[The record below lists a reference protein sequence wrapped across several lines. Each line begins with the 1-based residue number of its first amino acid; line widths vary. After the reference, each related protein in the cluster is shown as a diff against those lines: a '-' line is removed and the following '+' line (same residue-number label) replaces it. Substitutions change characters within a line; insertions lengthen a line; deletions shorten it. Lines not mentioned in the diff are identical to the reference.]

1 MKRLLALALLL
12 AAPALAWQ
20 GAFDEEEEG
29 AEVVNEEKNFALRTP
44 NDDWDIMPADPDQ
57 GVDAYVLTQYALNE
71 GEQAAF
77 GELRVTALGLARS
90 WVRKP
95 LVKFAEEWRDV
106 YEGHLLNTRERKE
119 TTGTLGGA
127 ESLTIDVTGDWESGE
142 ARRTYTFCKH
152 GQHLYVIYIDR
163 TYKAVRD
170 EDLQEELDGI
180 LKSFRFIKEA
190 DKTKSKR
197 GSKDEAPPVAGG
209 GDSGK
214 RKSGPDP
221 KLLRR
226 KEIDGGFW
234 RVSFVKPKGFL
245 METVTPEEATRYKL
259 KYKMR
264 LTSKDRGAEVEIRI
278 YADSTKSQQR
288 TIKQWAQV
296 TEKYFL
302 QRYPE
307 HQEPEVDKKFKMPMT
322 KAVIRLLLLGK
333 KGQVVHFEHL
343 FIQGKNDRQYRIQIY
358 STASAH
364 RTKAKQIDEFR
375 ENFELK
381 KK

>member
-1 MKRLLALALLL
+1 MKRLLALSLLL
-12 AAPALAWQ
+12 AAPTLAWQ
-20 GAFDEEEEG
+20 GAFDEEEG
-29 AEVVNEEKNFALRTP
+29 SEVVNEEKNFALRTP
-44 NDDWDIMPADPDQ
+44 NEDWDIMPANPDQ
-57 GVDAYVLTQYALNE
+57 KVDAYVLTQYALNE

-77 GELRVTALGLARS
+77 GELRVSALGLARS

-95 LVKFAEEWRDV
+95 LIKFAEEWRDI

-127 ESLTIDVTGDWESGE
+127 ESLTIDVTGDWQSGE

-163 TYKAVRD
+163 SYKAVRD
-170 EDLQEELDGI
+170 EDLQEEMDGI
-180 LKSFRFIKEA
+180 LKSFRFIKEV

-197 GSKDEAPPVAGG
+197 GSKDEAPPAAGG
-209 GDSGK
+209 GNSGK
-214 RKSGPDP
+214 RGKKGPDP
-221 KLLRR
+221 KRLRR
-226 KEIDGGFW
+226 KEIDAGFW

-245 METVTPEEATRYKL
+245 METVTPEEATKFKL
-259 KYKMR
+259 KFKMR
-264 LTSKDRGAEVEIRI
+264 LTSKDRGAEVAINI
-278 YADSTKSQQR
+278 YADSTKTQQR

-296 TEKYFL
+296 TEKYFVE
-302 QRYPE
+302 RYPE
-307 HQEPEVDKKFKMPMT
+307 HQDPVVDKKFKMPMT
-322 KAVIRLLLLGK
+322 KAVVRLLLLGK

-364 RTKAKQIDEFR
+364 RSRAKVIDEFR
-375 ENFELK
+375 KNFKLK
-381 KK
+381 RK